1 MADLQPITH
10 LTRHQ
15 VRELPHLWDFKG
27 WMAPHLHRIS
37 GYATTQ
43 QSDGMHE
50 MFFKRDA
57 QDRVRVV
64 FRQSSQS
71 SGWFPEGP
79 GELVFRTLPTGEP
92 PAADM
97 LSDDAWSCADVKGN
111 VRRWLK
117 QIVGG
122 ADLLSAEREWESVF
136 DDMPHNGDVNLLP
149 AHHRLQWPD
158 LPQGIVSAPQ
168 GGPSGAMGSVDM
180 VEGPEVNP
188 IQGMHRSYDDVR
200 RDLHRHQR
208 NERKAALAAGSLAP
222 IYVSEYIFFSTGSA
236 GRIEVALGR
245 VCTVPPIKN
254 ASKGVMIDVS
264 AYTHTPPPPAK
275 AGGTA
280 VLGFFGS

>member
-1 MADLQPITH
+1 M
-10 LTRHQ
+10 
-15 VRELPHLWDFKG
+15 
-27 WMAPHLHRIS
+27 S
-37 GYATTQ
+37 GV
-43 QSDGMHE
+43 G
-50 MFFKRDA
+50 
-57 QDRVRVV
+57 
-64 FRQSSQS
+64 SSRS
-71 SGWFPEGP
+71 W
-79 GELVFRTLPTGEP
+79 GELTCSVLSESGRVSSMICRTTEMSIYCPRT
-92 PAADM
+92 
-97 LSDDAWSCADVKGN
+97 
-111 VRRWLK
+111 
-117 QIVGG
+117 IVY
-122 ADLLSAEREWESVF
+122 
-136 DDMPHNGDVNLLP
+136 N
-149 AHHRLQWPD
+149 QWPD